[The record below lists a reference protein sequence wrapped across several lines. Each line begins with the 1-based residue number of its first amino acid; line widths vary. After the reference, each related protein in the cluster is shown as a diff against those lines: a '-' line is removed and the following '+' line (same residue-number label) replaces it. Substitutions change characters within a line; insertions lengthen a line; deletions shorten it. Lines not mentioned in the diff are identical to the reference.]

1 MKALKLIV
9 IAIVLFLANPVQA
22 QISIRLNLGSPPQWG
37 PVGYTHARY
46 YYLPD
51 VESYY
56 DVQTSMFIYLNGGVW
71 VHRAYLPTRY
81 RDYDLYSGY
90 KVVMTD
96 YHGTRPYSNYN
107 VYKTKYA
114 KGYRGQEQRSI
125 GQRPG
130 RGNDN
135 RQVMQKN
142 ENAGRGNDNNQGRGN
157 SKNEGKGNDKN
168 QGQGKGKNK

>member
-96 YHGTRPYSNYN
+96 YRGDRPYSNYN
-107 VYKTKYA
+107 VYRTKYA
-114 KGYRGQEQRSI
+114 KGYRGQAQRSI

-130 RGNDN
+130 KGNDN

-142 ENAGRGNDNNQGRGN
+142 ENAGRGNANNQGRGN
-157 SKNEGKGNDKN
+157 NKNEGKGNDKN
-168 QGQGKGKNK
+168 QGRGNEKNK

>member
-22 QISIRLNLGSPPQWG
+22 QISVRLNLGSPPQWG

-96 YHGTRPYSNYN
+96 YRGDRPYSNYN
-107 VYKTKYA
+107 VYRTKYA
-114 KGYRGQEQRSI
+114 KGYRGQAQRSI

-130 RGNDN
+130 KGNDN
-135 RQVMQKN
+135 HQVMQKN
-142 ENAGRGNDNNQGRGN
+142 ENAGRGNGKDQ
-157 SKNEGKGNDKN
+157 GKGNDKN
-168 QGQGKGKNK
+168 QGRGNGKNK

>member
-1 MKALKLIV
+1 MKVLKLIV

-71 VHRAYLPTRY
+71 VHRSYLPTRY

-90 KVVMTD
+90 KVVMND
-96 YHGTRPYSNYN
+96 YRGDRPYSNYN

-114 KGYRGQEQRSI
+114 KGYHGQEQRTI

-135 RQVMQKN
+135 RQVIQKN
-142 ENAGRGNDNNQGRGN
+142 DNAVRGNANNQGRGN
-157 SKNEGKGNDKN
+157 AKNEGKGNDKN

>member
-1 MKALKLIV
+1 MKVLKLIV

-22 QISIRLNLGSPPQWG
+22 QISIRLNVGTPPQWG

-107 VYKTKYA
+107 IYKTKYA
-114 KGYRGQEQRSI
+114 KGYRGQAQRSI

-130 RGNDN
+130 KGNDH
-135 RQVMQKN
+135 RQVLQKN
-142 ENAGRGNDNNQGRGN
+142 ENAGRGNDNDQ
-157 SKNEGKGNDKN
+157 GKGNDKN
-168 QGQGKGKNK
+168 QGRGNGKNK